1 MFSDF
6 KNNDC
11 LMLNTARSSLYVTID
26 TLLTNNK
33 DIKQILLPDL
43 ICSDIIPIIEH
54 FGISIKFYSID
65 KNLNPDLNQIN
76 DYIQDQLSIVLIVNY
91 FGFASDWSGI
101 YELKLSNQCIIVE
114 DNAHSLYGGY
124 DNKDFGSLG
133 DISFNSIRKIL
144 PVLSGSILRFNSNI
158 EPIFKIKKRILNIT
172 EFLNSLRFI
181 RNYARVNKKSTIDYS
196 DQNIVESIDYLSEKI
211 FLSQQCQKLN
221 ISNKREHN
229 YNVWK
234 KYLSNSELEI
244 IKPHA
249 STCPYAFPCIYK
261 DERVYDKWVDW
272 GITNNINIIKW
283 PSLPDIES
291 HSLKY
296 SELSNIMLF
305 PVNHMIDL
313 DFLGYST

>member
-6 KNNDC
+6 KNSDY

-26 TLLTNNK
+26 TLLINNK

-43 ICSDIIPIIEH
+43 ICSDIIPIIEK
-54 FGISIKFYSID
+54 FDISIKFYSID

-76 DYIQDQLSIVLIVNY
+76 DKIQNQLSIVLIVNY

-101 YELKLSNQCIIVE
+101 YELKLSNKCIIVE
-114 DNAHSLYGGY
+114 DNAHSLFGDY

-133 DISFNSIRKIL
+133 DISFNSIRKVL
-144 PVLSGSILRFNSNI
+144 PVLSGSILRFNNNI
-158 EPIFKIKKRILNIT
+158 KPIIKIKKRILNIN
-172 EFLNSLRFI
+172 EFKNSLRFI
-181 RNYARVNKKSTIDYS
+181 RSYARLNNKSTIDYF
-196 DQNIVESIDYLSEKI
+196 DRNIVESIDYLSEKI
-211 FLSQQCQKLN
+211 FLSQQFEKLN
-221 ISNKREHN
+221 IANKREHN
-229 YNVWK
+229 YNIWN

-261 DERVYDKWVDW
+261 DERVYNKWVNW

-283 PSLPDIES
+283 PSLPEMES
-291 HSLKY
+291 HNLKH
-296 SELSNIMLF
+296 SELSNIILF

-313 DFLGYST
+313 NFLGYSA